1 MHLMGHIKESDL
13 AIEYAPNESPVMF
26 VYVLVD
32 QEDRTRSKIDTT
44 GCLLHVTMAH
54 VRGLDRPVKM
64 TAAQRAK
71 QTARWRPEL
80 FVGPFPGIDQARDF
94 KDIVVRRAGEHARAD
109 LLKHAIELANQV
121 DLTYYSYTKCL
132 KQ

>member
-1 MHLMGHIKESDL
+1 MGHIGESDL
-13 AIEYAPNESPVMF
+13 AIEYAPNESPVVF

-44 GCLLHVTMAH
+44 GCLLHVAMAYM
-54 VRGLDRPVKM
+54 RGLERPAKM

-71 QTARWRPEL
+71 QIARWRPEL
-80 FVGPFPGIDQARDF
+80 FVGPFPGIEQAQEF
-94 KDIVVRRAGEHARAD
+94 KDIVVRRAGDHARAD
-109 LLKHAIELANQV
+109 LLKHTIELANQV
-121 DLTYYSYTKCL
+121 ELTHYSYTKCL